1 MAIIF
6 AFINVCFFLF
16 VFMYN
21 IPLSFIY
28 SHHFSSLY
36 CSVYGIFYFIDVS
49 LTYNVLFISA
59 KQQND
64 AVIHICSFN
73 ILFHYGLLQD
83 VEYSSLSYTGGACN
97 LSILHILICI

>member
-1 MAIIF
+1 MALIF
-6 AFINVCFFLF
+6 AFINLCFFLF

-21 IPLSFIY
+21 IPWSYVY
-28 SHHFSSLY
+28 SHHFSSLC
-36 CSVYGIFYFIDVS
+36 CSVYDIFYFIDVS
-49 LTYNVLFISA
+49 LTNSVLLISA

-83 VEYSSLSYTGGACN
+83 IEYSSLGYTVGACS